1 MQSIMKNI
9 IIMGS
14 GRSGTSMTAGILA
27 QSGYFQGN
35 YVLNKG
41 RINNPFGNFEDQ
53 EVNYINEQL
62 LSQVIPGP
70 EMVNGVLTHRD
81 RPSDMQRWLGRLP
94 VGTVIPPMA
103 EYTGNIIK
111 LTGQKPF
118 YFKDPRFSYTLP
130 VWRPYL
136 QDTVFVCVFRN
147 PHKTA
152 QSILKQIQDAP
163 YLNGLEMD
171 YAMAL
176 DVWIKM
182 YSHILETHR
191 HEGEWLFLHYDQAL
205 TDTGLDE
212 LSEFTGASVNRDFP
226 LKSLRR
232 DYHEQPIPKDAA
244 AIYAQ
249 LCELAGFD
257 AG

>member
-1 MQSIMKNI
+1 MKNV

-14 GRSGTSMTAGILA
+14 GRSGTSMTTGILA
-27 QSGYFQGN
+27 KSGYFHGN

-41 RINNPFGNFEDQ
+41 RINNPYGNFEDR

-62 LSQVIPGP
+62 LSQVIPRP
-70 EMVNGVLTHRD
+70 EMVNGVLSYRD
-81 RPSDMQRWLGRLP
+81 RPTDMQRWLSRVP
-94 VGTVIPPMA
+94 VGTMIPPIAAYA
-103 EYTGNIIK
+103 ENMHK
-111 LTGQKPF
+111 LTSQKPF
-118 YFKDPRFSYTLP
+118 CFKDPRFSYTLP

-152 QSILKQIQDAP
+152 LSILKQIEDAP
-163 YLNGLEMD
+163 YLHGLEMD
-171 YAMAL
+171 FAMAL

-205 TDTGLDE
+205 TDTGLDG
-212 LSEFTGASVNRDFP
+212 LSEHTGASVDRNFP
-226 LKSLRR
+226 LKNLRR
-232 DYHEQPIPKDAA
+232 DYHKQPIPEDAT
-244 AIYAQ
+244 AIYTQ

-257 AG
+257 AK